1 MKKFKARFMCGSRA
15 SKQLTFRLYEV
26 LYVRST
32 KCRVSITV
40 VTLDPK
46 MHMLDHWV
54 TQYNSNMVFWYVLV
68 IRDSKCFVN
77 IGMLQLVCRQSTY

>member
-1 MKKFKARFMCGSRA
+1 MCGSRA

-32 KCRVSITV
+32 KCHVSIITV

-54 TQYNSNMVFWYVLV
+54 TQYNSNMVFWYIFV
-68 IRDSKCFVN
+68 IRVSKCFVN
-77 IGMLQLVCRQSTY
+77 IGMLQLVCRKSTY